1 MNLAELGF
9 DSSFYGRLEAEKTG
23 DFHFARVIAVHKD
36 GCVVQGE
43 QGTARAEITGRLMF
57 TAASPLDYPAVGDW
71 VTVQV
76 FSGEDFAVIH
86 EILPRKSLL
95 TRKTAGKRIELQ
107 LIAANIDTALI
118 VQSLDA
124 DYNLRRLERY
134 LTMAYE
140 NRIRP
145 VVLLSKS
152 DLLAAAMLKER
163 LAAIRALKPDLQVM
177 AYSTV
182 TAAGIKAVAELLR
195 PAETFCLLGSSGVGK
210 TTLLNS
216 FLGEERFAT
225 RAVREKD
232 DKGRHTTSSRQ
243 LLRLQTGALVI
254 DTPGM
259 RELGN
264 IAVRAGLQ
272 ETFSEIAELGALCR
286 YSDCSHTREHG
297 CAVLAALKEGRI
309 SLERYENYLKMS
321 KESAYH
327 ALSYLEKRRKARD
340 FGKMVKVFR
349 RHADKDKR

>member
-1 MNLAELGF
+1 MTLKELGY
-9 DSSFYGRLEAEKTG
+9 DRI
-23 DFHFARVIAVHKD
+23 FHETIEPVKSGEFTPARVIAVHKD

-76 FSGEDFAVIH
+76 FSGEGFAVIH

-107 LIAANIDTALI
+107 LIAANVDTALI

-124 DYNLRRLERY
+124 GYNLRRLERY

-140 NRIRP
+140 SRVQP
-145 VVLLSKS
+145 VVLLSKC
-152 DLLAAAMLKER
+152 DLLAAEVLQER
-163 LAAIRALKPDLQVM
+163 VAAVRALKPDLQVV
-177 AYSTV
+177 AYSAV
-182 TAAGIKAVAELLR
+182 TGAGLKGVAELLH

-225 RAVREKD
+225 RVVREKD

-309 SLERYENYLKMS
+309 SLQRYENYLKMS

-327 ALSYLEKRRKARD
+327 ALSYLEKRRQDKD
-340 FGKMVKVFR
+340 FGKMVK
-349 RHADKDKR
+349 AYKRDNGRNRP